1 MKKVLITGLSGFIG
15 GYLAKRLRGKYEIY
29 DLECDLLDKRAIDS
43 RLDYVQPDFIIHLAA
58 RTEVEKS
65 FYEQTSFSEVN
76 YVGTINLIESAR
88 QLKDLELLVFSS
100 TMETYGW
107 QPISDIVRDG
117 KEDPDN
123 IPAFTEETI
132 QNPNAPY
139 AVAKVGCE
147 LYLKYAERSY
157 GIPFTA
163 FRQTNTYGRVDNDFF
178 VVEQIIMQMLT
189 NEKEINL
196 GYGEPYRNF
205 LWIDDLIDMYEAVLE
220 NPDKA
225 KGEIFCT
232 GPDNAIKIK
241 DLVNIIADKLDW
253 KGTVNW
259 NRKPKRHGEIYLL
272 NSSNQKA
279 KNLLGWEPKVDL
291 DTGLDRTI
299 KIWKNKLG
307 K

>member
-29 DLECDLLDKRAIDS
+29 DLDCDLLDKSAIDS

-88 QLKDLELLVFSS
+88 QLKNLELLVFSS

-107 QPISDIVRDG
+107 QPISDTIRDG
-117 KEDPDN
+117 KEDPNN

-189 NEKEINL
+189 NETEINL

-205 LWIDDLIDMYEAVLE
+205 LWIDDLIDMYETVLE

-279 KNLLGWEPKVDL
+279 KNLLGWQPKVDL
-291 DTGLDRTI
+291 NTGLDRTI
-299 KIWKNKLG
+299 EIWKNKLD

>member
-107 QPISDIVRDG
+107 QPISDTIRDG